1 MVVVFQYYEA
11 AMGFQGS
18 TFQVPDKLNSSQSDY
33 DTFRAHF
40 KGSELTINHDGQPEY
55 VAELI

>member
-1 MVVVFQYYEA
+1 MLQYYEA

-18 TFQVPDKLNSSQSDY
+18 TFQVPEPLDSKVNSFDKYQG
-33 DTFRAHF
+33 HF
-40 KGSELTINHDGQPEY
+40 KGSELTINREGQPEF